1 MIKVHRVL
9 VSRLVEA
16 LGDVFVGGYYADK
29 VIERH
34 FKAHPKWGARDRRQF
49 AEAVYEVTRWW
60 RWYWHLAGLPD
71 VESLDRSLISP
82 GRIWLV
88 WGAYRIDFHGES
100 SGMPE
105 CQGLTPEVVER
116 RRNTPVSPAIR
127 ASVPDWLHG
136 LASAELGEADW
147 NQLIAALNLP
157 ADVFLRANP
166 LKNTRDELAATLDAV
181 DIASSNVPEASDA
194 LRLERRQNVFAT
206 QAFREGLFEVQDAAS
221 QQIVPFL
228 QIQPGQKVIDA
239 CAGAGG
245 KTLHMAGLMGNKGRI
260 LALDIHDW
268 KLKELRKRA
277 ARNQVDI
284 VETRPIDPKTLKRLR
299 GTADRLLLDV
309 PCSGLGVLRRN
320 PDAKW
325 KLSPEEIGRLRVLQ
339 AGILT
344 DYSRMV
350 KPGGKMVYATCSL
363 LPGENEFQV
372 EAFLR
377 ECGGEWEFE
386 EQRQWRPDRE
396 GFDGFFAA
404 RLRKRP

>member
-1 MIKVHRVL
+1 MK
-9 VSRLVEA
+9 
-16 LGDVFVGGYYADK
+16 
-29 VIERH
+29 
-34 FKAHPKWGARDRRQF
+34 
-49 AEAVYEVTRWW
+49 
-60 RWYWHLAGLPD
+60 
-71 VESLDRSLISP
+71 
-82 GRIWLV
+82 
-88 WGAYRIDFHGES
+88 
-100 SGMPE
+100 
-105 CQGLTPEVVER
+105 
-116 RRNTPVSPAIR
+116 
-127 ASVPDWLHG
+127 
-136 LASAELGEADW
+136 
-147 NQLIAALNLP
+147 
-157 ADVFLRANP
+157 
-166 LKNTRDELAATLDAV
+166 
-181 DIASSNVPEASDA
+181 
-194 LRLERRQNVFAT
+194 
-206 QAFREGLFEVQDAAS
+206 
-221 QQIVPFL
+221 
-228 QIQPGQKVIDA
+228 
-239 CAGAGG
+239 
-245 KTLHMAGLMGNKGRI
+245 GNKGRI

-377 ECGGEWEFE
+377 ECGGEWELE